1 MTSRSERKAGKQ
13 TRQSLRLRA
22 ILAPLTTWLGL
33 RHHVIQEIPQRLFG
47 RWGNYKLVSLPR
59 CLVAG
64 DNLQPPE
71 ADCFYHTR
79 IHLYLINMY
88 THGDDIV
95 EIKLKESLEAFHLS
109 LRLTRRGDK
118 VSQDADNCVPRK
130 EADLNVV
137 SGHGGHLLSSEAA
150 CQRTLLESSS

>member
-22 ILAPLTTWLGL
+22 ILAPLLITWLGL

-47 RWGNYKLVSLPR
+47 HWGNYKLVSLPR
-59 CLVAG
+59 CLVVG
-64 DNLQPPE
+64 DNLQPPG
-71 ADCFYHTR
+71 ADCSYHTR
-79 IHLYLINMY
+79 IHLYLINMH
-88 THGDDIV
+88 THGNDIV

-109 LRLTRRGDK
+109 LRLIRRGDK

-130 EADLNVV
+130 EAGLNVV
-137 SGHGGHLLSSEAA
+137 GGHLLSSEAA